1 MDNQIHIDRLF
12 QARKLSSAEEYEQFE
27 ASLIALQDKLQMS
40 DISKLCKVFYDDT
53 EDEEVMF
60 GLIHFIEQFVGE
72 EYLKCIAMCSPNMT
86 DAHEWAMILNT
97 RILNHQKYFAQYTE
111 IIAAMEEPDK
121 TKIIN
126 LLMDV
131 KEDNP
136 DRFGEKVDYIL
147 EKARG
152 AKCI

>member
-12 QARKLSSAEEYEQFE
+12 QARKLASSQEYEAFE

-40 DISKLCKVFYDDT
+40 DISKLCQVFYDDT

-60 GLIHFIEQFVGE
+60 GLVHFIEQFPRD
-72 EYLKCIAMCSPNMT
+72 EYLKCIAMCTPDMT
-86 DAHEWAMILNT
+86 DAHEWAMILNK
-97 RILNHQKYFAQYTE
+97 RILNCQEYFAQYTE
-111 IIAAMEEPDK
+111 IITALEKPDQ

-131 KEDNP
+131 KGDHP
-136 DRFGEKVDYIL
+136 DRFGEKVDHIL